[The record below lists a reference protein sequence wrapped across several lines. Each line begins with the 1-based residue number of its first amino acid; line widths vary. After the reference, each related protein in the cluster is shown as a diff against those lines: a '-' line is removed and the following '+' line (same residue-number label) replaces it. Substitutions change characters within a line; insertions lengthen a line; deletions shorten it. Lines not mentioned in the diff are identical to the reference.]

1 MARCSLRQL
10 LVSDRDAGYFGTAE
24 RKCQEREITAE
35 AGMGTDRKMH
45 VRNSFF
51 RNFSMSSPPSTLA
64 FLINFYI
71 FKFLFPSKRSVIY
84 TRKPFLELMAFL

>member
-24 RKCQEREITAE
+24 RKCQEREITGE

-45 VRNSFF
+45 LRNSFF
-51 RNFSMSSPPSTLA
+51 RDFSMPLPPSTLT
-64 FLINFYI
+64 FRINF
-71 FKFLFPSKRSVIY
+71 
-84 TRKPFLELMAFL
+84 